1 MLFVLLSSQGLVLL
15 FRQSVLA
22 RFKSLHALHFVGKA
36 IWSAGYLLIYKW
48 SLIFSPRLLMHGSI
62 F

>member
-22 RFKSLHALHFVGKA
+22 RFESLYGLHFVGKA
-36 IWSAGYLLIYKW
+36 ISGAGFLLIYK
-48 SLIFSPRLLMHGSI
+48 
-62 F
+62 

>member
-22 RFKSLHALHFVGKA
+22 RFKSLHALHFVGNA
-36 IWSAGYLLIYKW
+36 I
-48 SLIFSPRLLMHGSI
+48 
-62 F
+62 